1 MKKTM
6 KNMMSRRIAAMV
18 LCLTMAVSYMAL
30 SGGFGAT
37 KTTAFKD
44 VPTSYWACTE
54 INTLYQGG
62 MINGY
67 GDGTFGPKNAFS
79 IAHMAT
85 IICNAKGYQT
95 GAQNGYWAYKAVDYC
110 VNTLYCLPSQG
121 PINNA
126 NYGKD
131 CTRELAIYML
141 MKGLGPVSEDNAK
154 NVQPTDIPD
163 YGQISQD
170 YRSTILDAYRYGITN
185 GTDSNG
191 TFNPQ
196 GTLNRGQAAV
206 IMYRAGYLKATAKP
220 TTTTTLSNQQ
230 IYDKV
235 KAMGLFTE
243 KTLNGDKYLT
253 AKDAKYGGLEVL
265 LADGFIQI
273 TMPEYNDSAWYNSA
287 GQRVDLNGNHVSD
300 TVNSAGLFVCSTGY
314 SYTARQLM
322 LSILKIAYP
331 TSYAT
336 AYEAAKQ
343 TFLQNVWE
351 TSSDYPST
359 IRWIDGRTFETTM
372 PGAAA
377 YQFFVFIGESNDKA
391 SYNDVLADANS
402 GRQWQYGYKVG
413 GFEAAKKAYE
423 LNKW

>member
-1 MKKTM
+1 M
-6 KNMMSRRIAAMV
+6 KNMMPKRIAALV
-18 LCLTMAVSYMAL
+18 LSLAMAVSYMAL

-37 KTTAFKD
+37 ATSAFKD

-62 MINGY
+62 LVNGY
-67 GDGTFGPKNAFS
+67 GNGSFGPKNAFS

-85 IICNAKGYQT
+85 IICNAKGYET

-121 PINNA
+121 TINDA
-126 NYGKD
+126 NYGKN

-141 MKGLGPVSEDNAK
+141 MKGLGPVDEDNYK
-154 NVQPTDIPD
+154 NVQATDIPD
-163 YGQISQD
+163 YGQISQT
-170 YRSTILDAYRYGITN
+170 YRSTILEAYRYGITN
-185 GTDSNG
+185 GTDSSG

-220 TTTTTLSNQQ
+220 TSTTTLSNQQ
-230 IYDKV
+230 IFGKI
-235 KAMGLFTE
+235 KAMNLWTE
-243 KTLNGDKYLT
+243 KNLSGITYLT
-253 AKDAKYGGLEVL
+253 AKDAKYGGLTVQINGNSL
-265 LADGFIQI
+265 IKI

-287 GQRVDLNGNHVSD
+287 GQLIDLNGNHVSD

-314 SYTARQLM
+314 SYTARQLL

-336 AYEAAKQ
+336 AYDAVKQ

-351 TSSDYPST
+351 TSSDYPSAA
-359 IRWIDGRTFETTM
+359 RWIDGRYFGTTM

-377 YQFFVFIGESNDKA
+377 YQFFAYIGEANDKDI
-391 SYNDVLADANS
+391 YNDSLSGANS

-413 GFEAAKKAYE
+413 GFAAAKTAYE
-423 LNKW
+423 LAKW